1 MREFARL
8 ARKIMIFIY
17 VPCQSVDEAKI
28 IARVLVQKKLAGR
41 VDIMP
46 TESVYQQK
54 GGEVEEVSRATM
66 IIMTID
72 KRIQDIEDTIKE
84 QFQNRIPC
92 VASITLYRLN
102 REFKDWLISSTD

>member
-1 MREFARL
+1 
-8 ARKIMIFIY
+8 MIFIY
-17 VPCQSVDEAKI
+17 VPCQSVEEAKI
-28 IARVLVQKKLAGR
+28 ISRVLIQKKLAGR

-46 TESVYQQK
+46 TESIYQR
-54 GGEVEEVSRATM
+54 GGVIEEVPRATM

-102 REFKDWLISSTD
+102 REFKDWLIASTS